1 MKTTPKIPT
10 AFIEQKDIEIKYKT
24 KDGEEKSVFWRN
36 AFSEELL
43 GANVD
48 RFYCTETLFGD
59 WNGEVLLLAQ
69 DAMPAP
75 VLKRDITAFKKI
87 GIPASEAWVHAD
99 KDNPNRKYLDED
111 RRKSRGGFKTNKFL
125 IENKEKYIGSRGVL
139 YGSVSAN
146 MLFDNKGE
154 EEFQQKDI
162 VSGFNN
168 SEAREYMLSVLE
180 WVVTN
185 MPNLK
190 VIFCVGE
197 MAWRVSSDFSNLKKK
212 DRHHR
217 DYNGE
222 PPKSLRVEIG
232 GREIDLI
239 SSYHPSGPT
248 SADKVQRTKRSW
260 EYLREFLNQ

>member
-1 MKTTPKIPT
+1 MLKTPKIPT
-10 AFIEQKDIEIKYKT
+10 EFIKQEEIIIKLGQ
-24 KDGEEKSVFWRN
+24 DGEKEISWKN

-59 WNGEVLLLAQ
+59 WSGEVLLLAQ

-146 MLFDNKGE
+146 MLFDNKGA
-154 EEFQQKDI
+154 EEFQLKDI
-162 VSGFNN
+162 VSGFKH
-168 SEAREYMLSVLE
+168 SEAR
-180 WVVTN
+180 
-185 MPNLK
+185 
-190 VIFCVGE
+190 
-197 MAWRVSSDFSNLKKK
+197 
-212 DRHHR
+212 
-217 DYNGE
+217 
-222 PPKSLRVEIG
+222 
-232 GREIDLI
+232 
-239 SSYHPSGPT
+239 
-248 SADKVQRTKRSW
+248 
-260 EYLREFLNQ
+260 